1 MILEINPEA
10 IRDIAAAVHAARKR
24 EPSIEILVV
33 VEKKVMD
40 AIQDRSNTL
49 ELAEQ
54 EARAL
59 RNVLMQRAYDQRRTS
74 EGNDYADLADR
85 IAQDLETEAP
95 PLETEDAPAGAP
107 ADERSE

>member
-24 EPSIEILVV
+24 EPGIEILAV

-49 ELAEQ
+49 ELEDQQAS
-54 EARAL
+54 AL
-59 RNVLMQRAYDQRRTS
+59 RNVLMQRAYDQRRTT

-85 IAQDLETEAP
+85 IAKDLDTEAP
-95 PLETEDAPAGAP
+95 PLETEDAATGAP
-107 ADERSE
+107 ADERE